1 MGTVTPQDAGVNYK
15 RRHTP
20 PFGVRPFGALHG
32 GNSWELP
39 RSKRLATV
47 DLAERSAVKVRRA
60 YAMSAKAIEL
70 ILMRQLASSLAMP
83 IFLVDADGTLV
94 FYNEPAERVLGMR
107 FEETGEMP
115 VREWSTLWEI
125 TECDGRPVAPDR
137 LPLMIAFGERRP
149 VHSELWIRGLDG
161 TRRRIGATAFPLIRM
176 DQLLGAVA
184 IFWETAP

>member
-1 MGTVTPQDAGVNYK
+1 
-15 RRHTP
+15 
-20 PFGVRPFGALHG
+20 
-32 GNSWELP
+32 
-39 RSKRLATV
+39 
-47 DLAERSAVKVRRA
+47 
-60 YAMSAKAIEL
+60 
-70 ILMRQLASSLAMP
+70 
-83 IFLVDADGTLV
+83 
-94 FYNEPAERVLGMR
+94 MR

-149 VHSELWIRGLDG
+149 VHSELWIRGLEG

-184 IFWETAP
+184 IFWETAPWGGVSGGHAPPLPRRGRTRHGTVATRPASRCAVQEARSSYSTRERAFVDWAASLGPGGSAWTYCSDR